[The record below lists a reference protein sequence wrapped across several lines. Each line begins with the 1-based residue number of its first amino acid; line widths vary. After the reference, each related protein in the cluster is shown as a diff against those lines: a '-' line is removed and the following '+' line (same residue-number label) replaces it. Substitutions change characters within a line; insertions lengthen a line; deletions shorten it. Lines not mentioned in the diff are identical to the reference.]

1 MADMNGTHSFELLRN
16 QRARDRILTLLN
28 HFFRRRFFFGA
39 RTRRLASRGSSLSAM
54 SGSSSPSAKARA
66 ILRTRRRFAS
76 GFIPRSVLMS
86 TRSMRRP
93 AISCGRY
100 LIRSIRAL
108 NSGHSAYRRLI
119 YVHGSRTTRISSS
132 ICERLPRIFASS
144 SSSASCWRSCSA
156 VLRPGGCRR
165 ISSINSWYRL
175 RASAFV
181 LDRGMI
187 QL

>member
-1 MADMNGTHSFELLRN
+1 MSQSQFT
-16 QRARDRILTLLN
+16 RDRTLNLSD
-28 HFFRRRFFFGA
+28 HFLRRRFFLGA
-39 RTRRLASRGSSLSAM
+39 RTRRLASSGSSLSAM
-54 SGSSSPSAKARA
+54 SGSSSPSAKVRA
-66 ILRTRRRFAS
+66 IRRTRRRSAS
-76 GFIPRSVLMS
+76 GFMSRSVSMS

-119 YVHGSRTTRISSS
+119 YVHGSRATRISSS

-144 SSSASCWRSCSA
+144 SSSASCWRSCPA
-156 VLRPGGCRR
+156 VLRPGGCRE
-165 ISSINSWYRL
+165 ISSINSWYRS

-181 LDRGMI
+181 ILRGMSSSYRNPR
-187 QL
+187 